1 MQIRPLWVSYN
12 FFIMRLMKIILIS
25 FYIFSLMWGPLSA
38 IFYVEFLRTA
48 PVGLPC
54 MTIIE
59 NGLLKEKNSAY
70 YLSKKDGDVLLAK
83 TGKLSKGVPIE
94 LGPVPAE
101 IFKGIAQDVSIE
113 VYFCES
119 NVVQIKSND
128 KEIFSRYQID
138 IDLNVKKNK
147 TFWLSSLLLSTF
159 ISFFGYLLFKGK
171 KIT

>member
-1 MQIRPLWVSYN
+1 MP
-12 FFIMRLMKIILIS
+12 LMKIILIS

-38 IFYVEFLRTA
+38 IFYVEFLKAT

-54 MTIIE
+54 MTTIE
-59 NGLLKEKNSAY
+59 NGLLKEKNSTY

-83 TGKLSKGVPIE
+83 TGKLSKGAPIE
-94 LGPVPAE
+94 LGPIPAE
-101 IFKGIAQDVSIE
+101 IFKGIAQDASIE

-119 NVVQIKSND
+119 NVVQINSND

-138 IDLNVKKNK
+138 IDLNIKKNK
-147 TFWLSSLLLSTF
+147 TFWLRSLLFSMF

>member
-1 MQIRPLWVSYN
+1 
-12 FFIMRLMKIILIS
+12 
-25 FYIFSLMWGPLSA
+25 
-38 IFYVEFLRTA
+38 
-48 PVGLPC
+48 

-83 TGKLSKGVPIE
+83 TGKLSKGAPIE